1 MRLPHQT
8 ANAPIARAASPET
21 STSVVPP
28 PVNGS
33 CAPVVPPVAELDRTV
48 GRVGGV
54 GRGAIE
60 RGSGAVSTEAGPRT
74 TGPSVVD
81 VVDVEVDD
89 VEVVDVLLVEL
100 VVDVEVVVALGRTVA
115 GGAVGTGS
123 GVAKAP
129 GAAITIPR
137 TAAASTVV
145 NQVALGRNGCA
156 AVTDPP
162 RSRVDAAAP
171 IQARP
176 RARTTVTP
184 GTRKVGDLAELG
196 GCEPTRGGC

>member
-1 MRLPHQT
+1 M
-8 ANAPIARAASPET
+8 
-21 STSVVPP
+21 
-28 PVNGS
+28 
-33 CAPVVPPVAELDRTV
+33 
-48 GRVGGV
+48 
-54 GRGAIE
+54 
-60 RGSGAVSTEAGPRT
+60 STEAGPRT

-123 GVAKAP
+123 GVSEGP
-129 GAAITIPR
+129 GRRDHDSR

-145 NQVALGRNGCA
+145 NRVTLGRNGCA

-162 RSRVDAAAP
+162 RSRVDA
-171 IQARP
+171 QRRSRLVLDRGRP
-176 RARTTVTP
+176 
-184 GTRKVGDLAELG
+184 
-196 GCEPTRGGC
+196 